1 MSAAPTHRLRQ
12 QVHLLPQTLILFL
25 HPYENVFRS
34 VARVLRIRL
43 EGIGRFSGRGDRE
56 DAGLL
61 RSASEAGNDV
71 RAGRPH
77 RRTRGYNRSH
87 GPTPIKS
94 VWLGLHKDP
103 SSRSRQSS
111 RRCGNGSSVVGSVPS
126 ATAAPRWF
134 WNLIR
139 VHRMMRV
146 PAVPAATSTRLV
158 PESSRA
164 EVHEHA
170 YMQSKLCGSQRQT
183 QVCLSSSPGSA
194 RTFDRR
200 RITLNMDR
208 RACVALAVAGSS
220 RDGKGQGA

>member
-1 MSAAPTHRLRQ
+1 MIANLAQRLRQ
-12 QVHLLPQTLILFL
+12 LVHLLLGTLILFL

-43 EGIGRFSGRGDRE
+43 EGVGRFSGRGDRE

-71 RAGRPH
+71 RGGRPH
-77 RRTRGYNRSH
+77 RRTFREHRSLR
-87 GPTPIKS
+87 PTELKS
-94 VWLGLHKDP
+94 VWLGPQGP

-111 RRCGNGSSVVGSVPS
+111 RRCGSSVVGSVPS
-126 ATAAPRWF
+126 AVAAPRWL

-146 PAVPAATSTRLV
+146 PAVPAATSARLV

-164 EVHEHA
+164 QVHEHA
-170 YMQSKLCGSQRQT
+170 YVQSILCGSQRQT
-183 QVCLSSSPGSA
+183 SCLPFLLSGPSRA
-194 RTFDRR
+194 RVRR
-200 RITLNMDR
+200 RINLNMDR
-208 RACVALAVAGSS
+208 RASVALAATGSS
-220 RDGKGQGA
+220 RDGRGQGA